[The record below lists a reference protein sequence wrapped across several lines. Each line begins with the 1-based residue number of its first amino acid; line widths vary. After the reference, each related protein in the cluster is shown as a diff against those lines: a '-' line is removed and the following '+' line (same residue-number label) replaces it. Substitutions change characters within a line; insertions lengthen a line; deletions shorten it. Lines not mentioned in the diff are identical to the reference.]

1 MKIEFIGPASLAA
14 DGGVIYLATVDGKN
28 VECHF
33 SYEALEDIDPDAV
46 FGDALE
52 HFSHHQLLLLSAAE
66 KKLIKGIAH
75 NGKLLVNSSDL
86 RID

>member
-52 HFSHHQLLLLSAAE
+52 HFSHHQILLLSAAE

>member
-33 SYEALEDIDPDAV
+33 SYEALEDIDPDTV